1 MPNPASSLQFPKK
14 IWITAQ
20 QWTLKKKSK
29 PRQESAILSKLEG
42 GTDVIDLKIKCYLSC
57 YVAYGNKY
65 KSLMRDHDETKIVR
79 SKKIIHKVFE
89 EVMSDITE
97 KVIESTF
104 VFALNALF
112 EIYFYIAFNKTNFK
126 QDMLFYFDKD
136 LHEQKVRWNKKLA
149 FSEGFQQLL
158 KDRSDNLDHSEEAK
172 FLIKPAKIIRSDIL
186 DHKQAKFSG
195 HFERNCQDA
204 ATPSTLKSLTAMILY
219 GNSRNNS
226 SVPTQEVLYSHYR
239 VETNA
244 DQRKFHVIREIP
256 LLVYLSSKIHLTTR
270 NKQLIEEVLHKLGL
284 GIRYKR
290 QLQIKEQII
299 SSKCNHSK
307 KKGLVVPSDLKAIRS
322 L

>member
-1 MPNPASSLQFPKK
+1 MA
-14 IWITAQ
+14 
-20 QWTLKKKSK
+20 
-29 PRQESAILSKLEG
+29 
-42 GTDVIDLKIKCYLSC
+42 
-57 YVAYGNKY
+57 
-65 KSLMRDHDETKIVR
+65 
-79 SKKIIHKVFE
+79 
-89 EVMSDITE
+89 DITE
-97 KVIESTF
+97 KVIGGTF
-104 VFALNALF
+104 VFGLNDLF
-112 EIYFYIAFNKTNFK
+112 GIYTNRLKAYDFDIAFNRTYFK
-126 QDMLFYFDKD
+126 RDILSYFGGD
-136 LHEQKVRWNKKLA
+136 LHEQNVERNIKLV

-256 LLVYLSSKIHLTTR
+256 LLVYLSSKNSSH
-270 NKQLIEEVLHKLGL
+270 NSKQTAD
-284 GIRYKR
+284 RR
-290 QLQIKEQII
+290 
-299 SSKCNHSK
+299 SSTQARTWNT
-307 KKGLVVPSDLKAIRS
+307 V
-322 L
+322 